1 MKILLIGK
9 NSYIG
14 EHIKS
19 YLAGFNHHVDE
30 FDVEHENLNKEIFL
44 GYDSVI
50 HLAAIVHRKDITDYA
65 VYKKINVDLAV
76 SAASF
81 AKEAGVKQF
90 VFFSTMAVYK
100 GGKSLNGN
108 IVDSQTECVPE
119 SFYGKSKLEAE
130 QALREFESEEFK
142 IAYIRP
148 ANVYGKDCKGAY
160 ISTFK
165 KIVRLLPVIPI
176 VYEDVKQGMLYIDNL
191 CELVRLIV
199 EKNGKGIFPA
209 QDNPAV
215 SSVEIMV
222 AMSNVLALNKKQS
235 KIFGLPFKVLK
246 IGIVNKLYG
255 GIAYAEDYA
264 QTDLGDYSLFN
275 FEELMKKTLL

>member
-19 YLAGFNHHVDE
+19 YLAGFNHQVDE
-30 FDVEHENLNKEIFL
+30 FDIEHENLNKEIFL

-50 HLAAIVHRKDITDYA
+50 HLAAIVHRKDITDYS
-65 VYKKINVDLAV
+65 VYKKVNVDLAV
-76 SAASF
+76 STASL

-108 IVDSQTECVPE
+108 IVDSKTECVPD

-130 QALREFESEEFK
+130 QALKEFESEDFK

-165 KIVRLLPVIPI
+165 KIVKLLPVIPMA
-176 VYEDVKQGMLYIDNL
+176 YEDVKQGMLYIDNL
-191 CELVRLIV
+191 CELVKLVV
-199 EKNGKGIFPA
+199 EKNGEGIFPA

-222 AMSNVLALNKKQS
+222 AMSNALTLNKKSS
-235 KIFGLPFKVLK
+235 KLFGLPFKVLK
-246 IGIVNKLYG
+246 IGLVNKLYG

-264 QTDLGDYSLFN
+264 QTDLGNYSLFD
-275 FEELMKKTLL
+275 FEESMKKTLL

>member
-19 YLAGFNHHVDE
+19 YLTEFDHQVDE
-30 FDVEHENLNKEIFL
+30 FDAENEILNKEVFFE
-44 GYDSVI
+44 YDCVI
-50 HLAAIVHRKDITDYA
+50 HLAAIVHRKDISDYS
-65 VYKKINVDLAV
+65 VYKRVNVDLAV
-76 SAASF
+76 SAAFF
-81 AKEAGVKQF
+81 AKQAGVKQF
-90 VFFSTMAVYK
+90 IFFSTMAVYK

-108 IVDSQTECVPE
+108 IVDSKTECVPD

-130 QALREFESEEFK
+130 QALRELESENFK

-165 KIVRLLPVIPI
+165 RIVELLPVVPMA
-176 VYEDVKQGMLYIDNL
+176 YEDVKQGMIYIDNL
-191 CELVRLIV
+191 CELVRLIA
-199 EKNGKGIFPA
+199 EKNGNGIYPA

-215 SSVEIMV
+215 SSVEIMLS
-222 AMSNVLALNKKQS
+222 MSKALALNKKQS
-235 KIFGLPFKVLK
+235 KILGLPFKVLK
-246 IGIVNKLYG
+246 IGMVNKLYG
-255 GIAYAEDYA
+255 GIAYAEEYA
-264 QTDLGDYSLFN
+264 QTELGDYNLFS
-275 FEELMKKTLL
+275 FDESMKKTLL